1 LEKSV
6 ERTQR
11 TFIKLALGIPCG
23 IILFVFIAWGGW
35 HAYQRW
41 EERHLVRRAA
51 AYLSGG
57 DVKSASLS
65 ARRALQL
72 DEASVP
78 AIRVLARVAEA
89 SDDRNAIDWRR
100 KAADLEP
107 NSTEDT
113 LALANCALQ
122 FNDVATVEK
131 ALQRINQNA
140 RDTAEFHAAAARLAD
155 AKKQPAEVENHWAR
169 VVELAPQNKSYQWE
183 FGLALLRTNEQAKKA
198 RGREILESLR
208 GDEKQRAAA
217 TRALIVDLA
226 AQHVD
231 NQKLVALAREL
242 QNYPEATF
250 SDRILHLDILRQLR
264 APEFTGYLSTVE
276 KDAVSKPADLA
287 VLISW
292 MKASGMS
299 LLAIDF
305 ARTLPDETLSKW
317 PVPLAIAEAYAK
329 LADWAALETWV
340 KNKNWG
346 QFEFMRHAYLALAL
360 RGQDK
365 PVASDRE
372 WAAAQKEA
380 EGRPQF
386 LSMLTRAVADWHW
399 EKEWVDLLWTLTKQ
413 PETQL
418 EALHGLYQKYA
429 DAGDTLGLYRV
440 LLRLA
445 EIQPDDARAQN
456 NLAQI
461 SLLLNADVE
470 RARKLAADLYRK
482 EGSNPAYASTYA
494 FALFSK
500 GDTNGALKVM
510 SALPEEQLRDPSLAT
525 YYGII
530 LAAAGDS
537 AKAREYLKI
546 GASAKL
552 LPEEKALLAKAES
565 TAQ

>member
-1 LEKSV
+1 
-6 ERTQR
+6 
-11 TFIKLALGIPCG
+11 
-23 IILFVFIAWGGW
+23 
-35 HAYQRW
+35 
-41 EERHLVRRAA
+41 
-51 AYLSGG
+51 
-57 DVKSASLS
+57 
-65 ARRALQL
+65 
-72 DEASVP
+72 
-78 AIRVLARVAEA
+78 
-89 SDDRNAIDWRR
+89 
-100 KAADLEP
+100 
-107 NSTEDT
+107 
-113 LALANCALQ
+113 
-122 FNDVATVEK
+122 
-131 ALQRINQNA
+131 
-140 RDTAEFHAAAARLAD
+140 
-155 AKKQPAEVENHWAR
+155 
-169 VVELAPQNKSYQWE
+169 
-183 FGLALLRTNEQAKKA
+183 
-198 RGREILESLR
+198 
-208 GDEKQRAAA
+208 
-217 TRALIVDLA
+217 
-226 AQHVD
+226 
-231 NQKLVALAREL
+231 
-242 QNYPEATF
+242 
-250 SDRILHLDILRQLR
+250 
-264 APEFTGYLSTVE
+264 
-276 KDAVSKPADLA
+276 
-287 VLISW
+287 
-292 MKASGMS
+292 
-299 LLAIDF
+299 
-305 ARTLPDETLSKW
+305 
-317 PVPLAIAEAYAK
+317 
-329 LADWAALETWV
+329 
-340 KNKNWG
+340 
-346 QFEFMRHAYLALAL
+346 MRHAYVALAL

-500 GDTNGALKVM
+500 GDINGALKVM
-510 SALPEEQLRDPSLAT
+510 SALPEEQLRDPSLAA

-546 GASAKL
+546 GAAAKL